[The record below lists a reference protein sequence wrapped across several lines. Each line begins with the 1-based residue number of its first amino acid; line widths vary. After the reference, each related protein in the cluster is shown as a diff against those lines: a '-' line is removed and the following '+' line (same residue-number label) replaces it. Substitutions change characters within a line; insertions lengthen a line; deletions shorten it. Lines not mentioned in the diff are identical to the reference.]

1 MLQRIAHAMRRIDQW
16 GELAAAFSPFRVVEA
31 YALTTIRPG
40 GRLPAAHER
49 AQSLALSIERAM
61 GQEPPV
67 LCHNDLLNA
76 NFIDDGAAIRIVD
89 WEYAGMGDRFFD
101 FGNFAVNHELGEEE
115 ERTLLAEYFG
125 SCTPRDLARL
135 RLMQIMSRS
144 EERRV
149 GKEGRSRG

>member
-1 MLQRIAHAMRRIDQW
+1 MLQRIAHAMRRIQQS

-31 YALTTIRPG
+31 YALTTIRHG

-89 WEYAGMGDRFFD
+89 WEYAGTGDRFFD
-101 FGNFAVNHELGEEE
+101 FGNFAVNHQLSEEDE
-115 ERTLLAEYFG
+115 AVLLAPYSG
-125 SCTPRDLARL
+125 RVTPTQHEVRGQQNGLVL
-135 RLMQIMSRS
+135 L
-144 EERRV
+144 
-149 GKEGRSRG
+149 GKVEIGRA